1 MDLGVGTSGSQLSQ
15 RDLDAADGVANF
27 CIWCEIH
34 SGWQRMQAFT
44 AGRTGSLTAV
54 SVTTFQTGSPDATL
68 RIEVYRLDP
77 AQRPT
82 GTALASVTLAA
93 GAISWAPVALPA
105 TVNMAVGVGLRHC
118 GVVSSA
124 TTRGCFGLAYNDT
137 PPIPVAVKPT
147 PAVARDSSRRPAGR
161 PSSDRG
167 IAVGHGVGRNHVVT
181 R

>member
-1 MDLGVGTSGSQLSQ
+1 MAGPDTGRDHGVRRAGVLAGTGAGSAYGNAGELR
-15 RDLDAADGVANF
+15 RDGQQVIRYD
-27 CIWCEIH
+27 
-34 SGWQRMQAFT
+34 T
-44 AGRTGSLTAV
+44 A
-54 SVTTFQTGSPDATL
+54 
-68 RIEVYRLDP
+68 
-77 AQRPT
+77 

-161 PSSDRG
+161 PSS
-167 IAVGHGVGRNHVVT
+167 
-181 R
+181 